1 MRKETPAFIDTI
13 PVITASLL
21 QPTVERSEVV
31 AAIMAANTADYMNAI
46 KRIADPE
53 LQQQAKTVIFL
64 HLMILSL
71 RAARIVT
78 PKLQVMVNKLYAQVR
93 VVLESMEPEL
103 VGKVMNLQ
111 FDISAITDA
120 DKEIFN
126 GLLTTGA
133 FAHARYVATDLF
145 SKPADVAYDMA
156 DKENVLMLI
165 ECIAHASGHPV
176 EPSADIAAL
185 ASSITAVLTP
195 PVSETDEDDVTGED
209 DHFAIG
215 GLGSICG
222 VQ

>member
-126 GLLTTGA
+126 GLLTAGA
-133 FAHARYVATDLF
+133 FAHAKKVAVDLF